1 MLSNRLDSSGKAAI
15 TLPGRDS
22 ASSMIKARNISTV
35 SMFAVNEAS
44 DPMNS
49 VTSLLIS
56 SMEIMVWSPSRS
68 ML

>member
-1 MLSNRLDSSGKAAI
+1 M